1 MSNIILILHH
11 SSGNSYNKNRASLKT
26 YLWLVLGAPRDQ
38 YTNTSNWDKFPCK
51 QTSWSLIIDL
61 TSTIITK
68 GIHYSKFSV
77 EGKRKLHLFHNK
89 QTNLH
94 FHLPNRKWSRIYN
107 QKEKASVT
115 MHNGC
120 SGITNKTKDWKK
132 FKDVYH
138 MIRNVPKHPINYGQ
152 LSTSN

>member
-1 MSNIILILHH
+1 M
-11 SSGNSYNKNRASLKT
+11 
-26 YLWLVLGAPRDQ
+26 
-38 YTNTSNWDKFPCK
+38 
-51 QTSWSLIIDL
+51 
-61 TSTIITK
+61 
-68 GIHYSKFSV
+68 
-77 EGKRKLHLFHNK
+77 
-89 QTNLH
+89 NLH